1 MVRFTLRQCTYFR
14 TVATEG
20 GIAQAAR
27 VLNISQPSVAQ
38 ALDKLEDVTG
48 LVLFDRHHAR
58 GLSLT
63 MQGRVFLE
71 QVTRLEDQ
79 AEQVAREAAALSAE
93 AAGEIR
99 LGIFHT
105 LSPFY
110 AAGLIRDFATIAPG
124 VVVRPLEM
132 SLADLANAARSGSV
146 DMAIT
151 YDRGAALD
159 GLMVRTL
166 AELRPMVVLAADH
179 PLAEGCSVALA
190 DLAREPYVMLD
201 GPGSRAYFEALLA
214 EHGLAPTLSYVSP
227 SLEAV
232 RSAVAAGFG
241 FTLLVMRPPSSTTYD
256 GREVKALAIRD
267 AVRPLRIV
275 LASRASVDHGQI
287 LRQFADHAAT
297 YFVNRYRQV
306 DCSII
311 GNSKPIQF

>member
-58 GLSLT
+58 GLTLT
-63 MQGRVFLE
+63 MQGRVFLNY
-71 QVTRLEDQ
+71 VTLLEEQ
-79 AEQVAREAAALSAE
+79 AEQVAREAAALAAE
-93 AAGEIR
+93 TAGEIR

-110 AAGLIRDFATIAPG
+110 TAGLIRGFAAVAPG
-124 VVVRPLEM
+124 VVVRAREM
-132 SLADLANAARSGSV
+132 SLADLAEAARTGAIDV
-146 DMAIT
+146 AIT

-159 GLMVRTL
+159 GLKVEVL

-179 PLAEGCSVALA
+179 PLAGGSSIALA
-190 DLAREPYVMLD
+190 DLAHEPYVMLD
-201 GPGSRAYFEALLA
+201 GPGSRSYFEALLA

-241 FTLLVMRPPSSTTYD
+241 YTLLVMRPPSSTTYD

-275 LASRASVDHGQI
+275 LASRAAVHHGQI
-287 LRQFADHAAT
+287 LLQFGDHAVT
-297 YFVNRYRQV
+297 YFGSRYR
-306 DCSII
+306 
-311 GNSKPIQF
+311 